1 MCARKVRTIGARFY
15 NCEAKQDSGNIGK
28 KIYVRSLA
36 VEGLFDGRQAAL
48 KIKVLIAD
56 DNSFIREGMK
66 IILTSF
72 AEFEVVGS
80 VGDGVEAVTF
90 CKQNEV
96 DVALLDVRMPNM
108 NGVEATRVLTTETTV
123 KPLIL
128 TTFDDDEFVL
138 EAIQAG
144 TRGYLLKNNDPNRIR
159 DAIKSVYNNHHV
171 LQDVVLD
178 KIKMN
183 LNPGRNATDTMSTT
197 PSPKATVAIPTESKI
212 DKSLFTERELDVM
225 KQIAKGLSNKEIAK
239 KLFISEGTV
248 ANYIT
253 SILNKTALEHRTQ
266 IAIYYLTGE
275 TNMSD

>member
-1 MCARKVRTIGARFY
+1 M
-15 NCEAKQDSGNIGK
+15 
-28 KIYVRSLA
+28 
-36 VEGLFDGRQAAL
+36 L

-72 AEFEVVGS
+72 EEFEVVGT
-80 VGDGVEAVTF
+80 VEDGAEAVAF
-90 CKQNEV
+90 CRSHEV

-108 NGVEATRVLTTETTV
+108 NGVEATRLLTEQTSV

-128 TTFDDDEFVL
+128 TTFDDDESIL
-138 EAIQAG
+138 EAVKSGA
-144 TRGYLLKNNDPNRIR
+144 RGYLLKNNDPERIR
-159 DAIKSVYNNHHV
+159 DAIKSVYHNHHV

-178 KIKMN
+178 KIKSN
-183 LNPGRNATDTMSTT
+183 LVAGQGGTAPA
-197 PSPKATVAIPTESKI
+197 PSDPPAASNKSASPSAISRSGGNI
-212 DKSLFTERELDVM
+212 DRSLFTERELSIM
-225 KQIAKGLSNKEIAK
+225 EQIAKGLSNKEIAK

-275 TNMSD
+275 ARTSDE